1 MVATERIRLAEV
13 DEELHITRQEKEAL
27 RSALKVIEGENTR
40 LRQYFTLRETENQHS
55 EEIPPAVG
63 GDNDSRRGS
72 AAETVRGPPTM
83 GPPSDADDTPAQQSP
98 PTSDPAEEE
107 PVEILPSTLS
117 QLDIGSPTHASDLPV
132 ENPWN
137 TRLS

>member
-13 DEELHITRQEKEAL
+13 DEELQITRQEKEAL

-40 LRQYFTLRETENQHS
+40 LRQFFTLRETVNQRS
-55 EEIPPAVG
+55 DDIPPSDG
-63 GDNDSRRGS
+63 GDYDSRRGS
-72 AAETVRGPPTM
+72 TAETIRGPPTTD
-83 GPPSDADDTPAQQSP
+83 PPSDADDTPAQQSP
-98 PTSDPAEEE
+98 PISGPAEEPAE
-107 PVEILPSTLS
+107 TLPAPHS

-132 ENPWN
+132 ESPWN